1 MAKIYQWMTIHKW
14 MTDYT
19 PQTEWIE
26 RRGIMVWIAEVCTS
40 IGSGLYL
47 ISLFLSLVPGYE
59 KLSWWGMLIA
69 WLIIMFLKIPLH
81 LAYFG
86 KPWRFWRTIP
96 PFSNG
101 WKTSWFARGIIF
113 SILFGVFAFLQLVFS
128 YLKLDVF
135 NVGLQFSA
143 DVIVIFSAF
152 DILFKV
158 LGGIF
163 AFFTGIYP
171 GFIMNY
177 VKGIQFWNSAL
188 LPVVL
193 IISGILDGCALL
205 MAISLTPAATGID
218 SRLVELISSILLVV
232 NIFFIAVYILSATY
246 TGAAAK
252 VSAIKLLKGNVAPSF
267 WIGVI
272 LCGMIIPLVIS
283 LSTLISE
290 GASNI
295 PLLILAIIVHTIGAF
310 ALKYCILKV
319 GIYRPLF
326 AVNVGV

>member
-1 MAKIYQWMTIHKW
+1 

-26 RRGIMVWIAEVCTS
+26 RRGILVWIAEVCTS
-40 IGSGLYL
+40 VGSGLYL
-47 ISLFLSLVPGYE
+47 ISLFFSLVPGYE
-59 KLSWWGMLIA
+59 KISWWGMLIA

-86 KPWRFWRTIP
+86 KPLRFWRTIP

-113 SILFGVFAFLQLVFS
+113 SILFGTFAFIQIVFSFLQLDIRE
-128 YLKLDVF
+128 LNPL
-135 NVGLQFSA
+135 GLSLQIPA
-143 DVIVIFSAF
+143 NTLVIFSAL

-158 LGGIF
+158 LGGIT
-163 AFFTGIYP
+163 AFLTGIYP
-171 GFIMNY
+171 GFIMNF

-193 IISGILDGCALL
+193 IMGGILDGCALL
-205 MAISLTPAATGID
+205 MAINLPADFISDTK
-218 SRLVELISSILLVV
+218 LIEIVSSILLVV
-232 NIFFIAVYILSATY
+232 NIFFIAVYLLSATY
-246 TGAAAK
+246 MGAAAK
-252 VSAIKLLKGNVAPSF
+252 ISAMKLIKDNLAPTF

-272 LCGMIIPLVIS
+272 VLGMIVPLAIS
-283 LSTLISE
+283 LSTI
-290 GASNI
+290 ASGNSN
-295 PLLILAIIVHTIGAF
+295 PLLLIVAIVTHTIGAF
-310 ALKYCILKV
+310 TLKYCLLKV

-326 AVNVGV
+326 TVQAHA

>member
-1 MAKIYQWMTIHKW
+1 MQRYFNWMIPHKW
-14 MTDYT
+14 MTEYT

-47 ISLFLSLVPGYE
+47 ISLFFSMVPGYD
-59 KLSWWGMLIA
+59 KISWWGTLIA
-69 WLIIMFLKIPLH
+69 WIIIMFLKIPLH

-86 KPWRFWRTIP
+86 KPLRFWRTIP

-113 SILFGVFAFLQLVFS
+113 SILFGTFAFLQIVFS
-128 YLKLDVF
+128 FLVVNPLGID
-135 NVGLQFSA
+135 GLNFSA
-143 DVIVIFSAF
+143 NILAILSAL

-158 LGGIF
+158 LGGLT
-163 AFFTGIYP
+163 AFLTGIYP
-171 GFIMNY
+171 GFIMNF

-193 IISGILDGCALL
+193 IMGGILDGCALL
-205 MAISLTPAATGID
+205 LAITKLSGGHTEI
-218 SRLVELISSILLVV
+218 VELVSSILLVV
-232 NIFFIAVYILSATY
+232 NIFFIAVYLLSATY
-246 TGAAAK
+246 MGAAAK
-252 VSAIKLLKGNVAPSF
+252 VSAMKLVKESLALTF

-272 LCGMIIPLVIS
+272 ALGMIVPLAISLFALASGESNPLLVI
-283 LSTLISE
+283 I
-290 GASNI
+290 A
-295 PLLILAIIVHTIGAF
+295 ILAHTIGAF
-310 ALKYCILKV
+310 TLKYCLLKV

-326 AVNVGV
+326 TVQARA